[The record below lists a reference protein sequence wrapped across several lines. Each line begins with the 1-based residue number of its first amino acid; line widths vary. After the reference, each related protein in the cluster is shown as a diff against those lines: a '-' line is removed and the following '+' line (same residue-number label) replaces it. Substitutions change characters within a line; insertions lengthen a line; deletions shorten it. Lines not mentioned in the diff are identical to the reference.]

1 MPTTMHQEPFSV
13 LAFENLLLYASFS
26 KTPNFPPK
34 IQFRG
39 KYNNRK
45 QRAITERD
53 LFVLEF

>member
-26 KTPNFPPK
+26 KTPK